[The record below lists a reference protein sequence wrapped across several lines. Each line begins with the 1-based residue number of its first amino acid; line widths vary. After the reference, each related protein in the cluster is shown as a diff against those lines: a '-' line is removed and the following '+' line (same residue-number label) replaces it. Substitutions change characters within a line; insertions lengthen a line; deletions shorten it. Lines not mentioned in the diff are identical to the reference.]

1 MVNGLMGDSMNLV
14 YDDGFCGYTNDA
26 GMALT
31 LYTNGVLELQ
41 EFDEGGTY
49 DKVEMKLPEWLAEHI
64 REAFVLERARQSL
77 GISISMMDK

>member
-1 MVNGLMGDSMNLV
+1 MNLT
-14 YDDGFCGYTNDA
+14 YDDGFCCYTNDA
-26 GMALT
+26 GVAFT
-31 LYTNGVLELQ
+31 LYTNNVLELQ

-49 DKVEMKLPEWLAEHI
+49 GKVEMMLPEWLAEHI